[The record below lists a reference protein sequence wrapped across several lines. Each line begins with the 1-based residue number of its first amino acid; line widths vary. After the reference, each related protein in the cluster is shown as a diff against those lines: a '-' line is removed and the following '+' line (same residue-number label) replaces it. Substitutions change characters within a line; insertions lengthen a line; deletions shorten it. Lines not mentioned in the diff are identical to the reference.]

1 MTKEQFIALG
11 LTEEQATK
19 AAEASKEELQGFI
32 PRSRFDEVNDTKKQ
46 LEKDIKE
53 RDTQLEGLKGIDAEG
68 LQAEIT
74 RLQGENATAKADYEK
89 GLKDLQLTN
98 AIKLA
103 LNGKVHDEDIASQLI
118 KKEELVINEAGKIVG
133 LDDQITTLQ
142 ESKAFLFKQAETKQP
157 TQQPGFQKVG
167 NDASGSS
174 ATSDNAI
181 ASAFGNAS
189 K

>member
-32 PRSRFDEVNDTKKQ
+32 PKSRFDEVNDTKKQ
-46 LEKDIKE
+46 LEIDIKE

-103 LNGKVHDEDIASQLI
+103 LNGKVHDEDLASQLI
-118 KKEELVINEAGKIVG
+118 KKDELVINEAGKIVG

-142 ESKAFLFKQAETKQP
+142 ESKAFLFKEVETEQS
-157 TQQPGFQKVG
+157 QQLGFRKVG
-167 NDASGSS
+167 NDGSGS
-174 ATSDNAI
+174 AAASDNAI
-181 ASAFGNAS
+181 ASAFGNTG

>member
-32 PRSRFDEVNDTKKQ
+32 PKSRFDEVNDTKKQ
-46 LEKDIKE
+46 LEKDIAE

-103 LNGKVHDEDIASQLI
+103 LNGKVHDEDLASQLI

-142 ESKAFLFKQAETKQP
+142 ESKAFLFKQAETEQP

-167 NDASGSS
+167 NDGSGS
-174 ATSDNAI
+174 AAASDNAI
-181 ASAFGNAS
+181 ASAFGNTG